1 MAIAAVGLAPA
12 LSGLEWQPE
21 TWGRSAPVQPLAPGH
36 SGFDLLGAGLS
47 GVTFTNI
54 LSAQRAAENQIR
66 LNGSGVAAGDI
77 DGDGLCDLYFCGLEN
92 GNRLFKNLGGWRF
105 VDVTAEAAP
114 AAACESQYST
124 GAALADVDGDGALDL
139 LVNGIGTG
147 TRLFMNDGA
156 GRFAEALNSG
166 LVRRF
171 GSTTSAL
178 ADIDGD
184 GDLDLYVANYRT
196 STIRSTGFAVLNI
209 GGKRVIR
216 PEDRDRLE
224 YTPEGLILE
233 HGEPDVLYLNDG
245 KGHFTAVSW
254 MDGRFLENG
263 RALERPLFEWAL
275 TAAFRDINGD
285 LAPDI
290 YVSNDFQ
297 SPDRAW
303 INDGT
308 GRFRALAPLAI
319 RHTPTF
325 SMAVDFADVDRD
337 GDDDFIT
344 LDMLERTHEM
354 RLRNLAM
361 NPPNPPA
368 IGEGLDR
375 PQIDRNTLQL
385 NRGDGTYADIA
396 QFAGLEASGWSWS
409 VVFLD
414 VDLDGFE
421 DVLLTSG
428 NLFNTQDLDAN
439 ARIAAQGPF
448 RREMIPS
455 KLLMYPPLPQPKLLF
470 RNRGNLTFEE
480 IGARWGFGDF
490 GAAQGMA
497 LADLDNDGDVDVVVN
512 RLNAPAGLY
521 RNETAAL
528 RVAVRLKGSPPNT
541 RGIGAKIKVL
551 GGPVPQSQE
560 MICGGRYL
568 SGDDPLRVFAAG
580 QPTHDLRIEV
590 TWRSSKTSLVPR
602 ARANRIYEIDEAL
615 AQSAPPPTSAS
626 ATLAGGPASGQS
638 PAWFEDVSAMLDHS
652 HHEEFY
658 DDFARQ
664 PLLPI
669 KLSQLGP
676 GATWFDLEGDGWE
689 DLILPSGKGGKLAVF
704 RNTGR
709 GAFEPVPGAPFNQP
723 VTRDQ
728 TTVLGWRTAAGHPVL
743 LAGSANYEDGMAAG
757 SCVRQFD
764 LQSQRVADSLPGQ
777 FSSTGPL
784 ALGDMNGD
792 GALEL
797 FVGGRAVPG
806 RYPEPASSLLFRP
819 SGTNWILDSAS
830 SAVFRSV
837 GLVTGAV
844 WTDLDDDAR
853 PELALACDWGPV
865 RLFKWNGG
873 TLQEITKAW
882 GLDAHRGWWTGIAA
896 GDFNRDGR
904 MDLVVANWGLNSP
917 HRASAEFPLRLFY
930 GDLDGNGTLDI
941 VEAQFD
947 PASRKWAPS
956 RDLKAVLM
964 GMPFVSER
972 FATHQSYAA
981 ASVEEIYGP
990 RLASAKVLE
999 VNTLASTLFLNRGET
1014 FDAVPLPKEAQ
1025 FAPAFGIA
1033 VADFDG
1039 DGAEDCFLSQNFFAA
1054 QPNVPRLDA
1063 GRGLMLKGNGAGG
1076 FEVVS
1081 GQESGIAVYGEQRG
1095 CAVADYDHDGRVD
1108 LVVTQNGAGT
1118 RLFRNVTAQPGVR
1131 IRLRGPSGN
1140 PDGIGATLRFK
1151 GEPPVPRR
1159 EVHAG
1164 SGYWSQNGAVQVMAA
1179 GGNAV
1184 DLEVRWPGGKLVTGN
1199 APPGTSAIEVSFDG
1213 TFKVVDAPR

>member
-1 MAIAAVGLAPA
+1 MQPTAP
-12 LSGLEWQPE
+12 
-21 TWGRSAPVQPLAPGH
+21 GRS
-36 SGFDLLGAGLS
+36 GFALLGPGTT
-47 GVTFTNI
+47 GVAFTNI

-66 LNGSGVAAGDI
+66 LNGSGVAAGDV
-77 DGDGLCDLYFCGLEN
+77 DGDGWCDLYFCGLER

-114 AAACESQYST
+114 AAACENQYST
-124 GAALADVDGDGALDL
+124 GAAFADVDGDGDLDL

-147 TRLFMNDGA
+147 TRLFINDGA
-156 GRFAEALNSG
+156 GRFAESLNSG
-166 LVRRF
+166 LARRF
-171 GSTTSAL
+171 GSTTLAL

-184 GDLDLYVANYRT
+184 GDLDLYVGNYRT

-209 GGKRVIR
+209 GGKRVVR

-233 HGEPDVLYLNDG
+233 HGEPDALYLNDG
-245 KGHFTAVSW
+245 KGRFTAVSW
-254 MDGRFLENG
+254 TDGRFLENG
-263 RALERPLFEWAL
+263 RALERPPFEWAL

-290 YVSNDFQ
+290 YVSNDFH

-308 GRFRALAPLAI
+308 GRFRPLPPLAI

-354 RLRNLAM
+354 RLRNLPM

-368 IGEGLDR
+368 IGEGVDR

-385 NRGDGTYADIA
+385 NRGDGTYASIA
-396 QFAGLEASGWSWS
+396 QFAGIEASGWSWS

-439 ARIAAQGPF
+439 ARIAAHGPF

-455 KLLMYPPLPQPKLLF
+455 KLLMYPPLPQPKLVF
-470 RNRGNLTFEE
+470 RSRGDLTFEE
-480 IGARWGFGDF
+480 TGARWGFGDV

-497 LADLDNDGDVDVVVN
+497 LADLDNDGDLDVVVN
-512 RLNAPAGLY
+512 NLNAPAGLY
-521 RNETAAL
+521 RNETAAP
-528 RVAVRLKGSPPNT
+528 RVAVRLKGVAPNT

-551 GGPVPQSQE
+551 GGPVAQSQE

-580 QPTHDLRIEV
+580 PPTNPLRIEV
-590 TWRSSKTSLVPR
+590 TWRSGKTSLVPR
-602 ARANRIYEIDEAL
+602 ALADRIYEVDEAAAPA
-615 AQSAPPPTSAS
+615 AQPPSGASPNVASAPA
-626 ATLAGGPASGQS
+626 AGKP
-638 PAWFEDVSAMLDHS
+638 PAWFEDVSVMLNHS
-652 HHEEFY
+652 HHEESY

-676 GATWFDLEGDGWE
+676 GATWFDLDSDGWE
-689 DLILPSGKGGKLAVF
+689 DLILPSGKGGNLAVF

-709 GAFEPVPGAPFNQP
+709 GDFEPVPGAPFNQP

-728 TTVLGWRTAAGHPVL
+728 TTVLGWRTAAGHTAL
-743 LAGSANYEDGMAAG
+743 LAGSANYEDGLAAG
-757 SCVRQFD
+757 SCVRQFN
-764 LQSQRVADSLPGQ
+764 LQSKRIEDKLPGQ

-784 ALGDMNGD
+784 ALGDMDGD
-792 GALEL
+792 GTLEL
-797 FVGGRAVPG
+797 FVGGRVVPG
-806 RYPEPASSLLFRP
+806 RYPEPASSLLFRQ

-837 GLVTGAV
+837 GLVSGAV

-853 PELALACDWGPV
+853 PALALACDWGPV
-865 RLFKWNGG
+865 RLFKSSGG
-873 TLQEITKAW
+873 KLHEVTKDW

-917 HRASAEFPLRLFY
+917 HQASAEFPLRLFY
-930 GDLDGNGTLDI
+930 GDLDGNGTMDI

-947 PASRKWAPS
+947 AATGKWVPS
-956 RDLKAVLM
+956 RDLNSVLM
-964 GMPFVSER
+964 GMPVVSER

-990 RLASAKVLE
+990 RLASAKLLE
-999 VNTLASTLFLNRGET
+999 VNTLASTLFLNHGGKFE
-1014 FDAVPLPKEAQ
+1014 AVALPNEAQ

-1039 DGAEDCFLSQNFFAA
+1039 DGAEDCFLSQNFFAT

-1063 GRGLMLKGNGAGG
+1063 GRGLVLKGNGAGG
-1076 FEVVS
+1076 FEVVP

-1118 RLFRNVTAQPGVR
+1118 RLFRNATARPGVR
-1131 IRLRGPSGN
+1131 IQLKGPPGN
-1140 PDGIGATLRFK
+1140 PDGIGAALRSK
-1151 GEPPVPRR
+1151 SEPPGPRR

-1164 SGYWSQNGAVQVMAA
+1164 SGYWSQNAAVQVMAP
-1179 GGNAV
+1179 GEKAV
-1184 DLEVRWPGGKLVTGN
+1184 ELEVRWPGGKLATVVV
-1199 APPGTSAIEVSFDG
+1199 PPGTWAMEVSFDG
-1213 TFKVVDAPR
+1213 KATVLNGRR